1 MMSRRRLASSPCS
14 TWPCVWCLAGSAWA
28 PPVLSLHRLELIL
41 PPTGARARAG
51 DTSKLP
57 VRLANAIVDNTMVLL
72 EVAHLRS
79 VWFVFEQPTT
89 SWMFKLPCVRETF
102 ARLKGRQPGGGRPV
116 VCQARGC
123 QPRGGPPGVDSPA
136 VLRICTWMG
145 AFGHELPKCSHVVG
159 TLPTLP
165 TMKRARPSHLRGCEA
180 RPGMWRR
187 TCTGVQCGRDLPG
200 SAEYTRAFCLALYS
214 AWVQAARP
222 GRAGEE
228 VAGR

>member
-1 MMSRRRLASSPCS
+1 MGGASHDVTAEAGFLALIDLAMRLVLGGIIVGAPPCS
-14 TWPCVWCLAGSAWA
+14 LFIF
-28 PPVLSLHRLELIL
+28 LSSSFHRRGPGHEQ
-41 PPTGARARAG
+41 G

-79 VWFVFEQPTT
+79 VWFVLEQPAT

-102 ARLKGRQPGGGRPV
+102 ARLKGCQPG
-116 VCQARGC
+116 
-123 QPRGGPPGVDSPA
+123 GGPPGVDSPA
-136 VLRICTWMG
+136 VHRICTWMG
-145 AFGHELPKCSHVVG
+145 AFGHELPKCSHLVG

-187 TCTGVQCGRDLPG
+187 TCTGVQGGRDLPG

-214 AWVQAARP
+214 AWVQAASP
-222 GRAGEE
+222 GRAG
-228 VAGR
+228 

>member
-14 TWPCVWCLAGSAWA
+14 TWPCVWCRAGSSWA
-28 PPVLSLHRLELIL
+28 PPPCSLFIFLSSSFHRRGPGHEQ
-41 PPTGARARAG
+41 G

-57 VRLANAIVDNTMVLL
+57 VRLANVIVDNTMVLL

-79 VWFVFEQPTT
+79 VWFVLEQPAT

-123 QPRGGPPGVDSPA
+123 QPGGGPSGVGSPA
-136 VLRICTWMG
+136 VHRICTWMG
-145 AFGHELPKCSHVVG
+145 AFGHELPTCSHLVG

-165 TMKRARPSHLRGCEA
+165 TMKRARPSHLRGCAA

-187 TCTGVQCGRDLPG
+187 TCTGVQGGRDLPG
-200 SAEYTRAFCLALYS
+200 SAEYTRVFFLALYS
-214 AWVQAARP
+214 AWVQAASP
-222 GRAGEE
+222 GPA
-228 VAGR
+228 